1 MVSMTILALNMV
13 MIAGTLVYLATIEG
27 TWPGPY
33 RLGQGEA
40 LAHRGCTGS
49 GCPPWKSFGPGSDEE
64 AMEHVMRACP
74 L

>member
-33 RLGQGEA
+33 RLGQGGA
-40 LAHRGCTGS
+40 GS
-49 GCPPWKSFGPGSDEE
+49 PRMYRERVSPLEELRPGSDEE